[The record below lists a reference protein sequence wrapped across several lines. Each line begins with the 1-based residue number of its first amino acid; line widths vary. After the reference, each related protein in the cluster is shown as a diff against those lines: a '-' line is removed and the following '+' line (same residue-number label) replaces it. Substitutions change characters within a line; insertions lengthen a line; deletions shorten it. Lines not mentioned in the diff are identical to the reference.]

1 MECVMENDY
10 KSWRKTLGGLLH
22 ILCLLTAALGI
33 AHAGELLIGQAPD
46 QAMTDNILSRFNA
59 GFWYSTVQY
68 VVVTLVLLA
77 LAYWVDRK
85 SDTD

>member
-1 MECVMENDY
+1 MENDY

-46 QAMTDNILSRFNA
+46 QVLIRGRTRPIRSRHNQA
-59 GFWYSTVQY
+59 TR
-68 VVVTLVLLA
+68 LA
-77 LAYWVDRK
+77 A
-85 SDTD
+85 